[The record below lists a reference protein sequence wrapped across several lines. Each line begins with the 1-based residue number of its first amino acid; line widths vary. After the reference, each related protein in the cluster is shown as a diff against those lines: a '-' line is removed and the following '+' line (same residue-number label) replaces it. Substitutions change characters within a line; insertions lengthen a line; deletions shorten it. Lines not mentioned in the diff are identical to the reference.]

1 MRFVSPVRYWYAVKV
16 NFHQIY
22 QFIVQMFSSWNEFD
36 TWESTKDGL
45 VVFDVLCSCRCWI
58 CLILVAIA
66 VKSRC
71 FCQPDGRSITL
82 FEEDVYRTDN
92 FICSSLLATK
102 VQQKYVYQRKRS
114 FLSLLLLMCGDVEK
128 CTGPTESNI
137 QDLFNQKGF
146 KVFHQ
151 NLRGVFHNIAK
162 LSIFLHTYK
171 NIFSLSET
179 HIDNSTPTQLFEI
192 PGYIFISKNRDVGTH
207 VGVAVYIKDGIP
219 LFRRTDLEVNELE
232 CIWLEVN
239 FPNTKSFPISVWY
252 RPPSAWKFLPT
263 NFNELLR
270 NSLIKVSLENK
281 KTILTGY
288 FNINYQKVDDN
299 GELKS
304 IFALFQLKQIIK
316 TATSATDKL
325 NL

>member
-137 QDLFNQKGF
+137 QDLFNQKVF
-146 KVFHQ
+146 KFFIRIYEVFFITLL
-151 NLRGVFHNIAK
+151 NYPFFNTLTKR
-162 LSIFLHTYK
+162 
-171 NIFSLSET
+171 FSLSET

-192 PGYIFISKNRDVGTH
+192 LGYIFISKNRDVGTH

-219 LFRRTDLEVNELE
+219 LFRRTDLK
-232 CIWLEVN
+232 VN

-252 RPPSAWKFLPT
+252 RPPSTWKFLPT
-263 NFNELLR
+263 NLNELLR

-304 IFALFQLKQIIK
+304 IFALFQLKQI
-316 TATSATDKL
+316 SATDKR

>member
-1 MRFVSPVRYWYAVKV
+1 MILRFVSPVRYWYAVKV

-137 QDLFNQKGF
+137 QDLFNQKVF

-162 LSIFLHTYK
+162 LSIFQHTYK
-171 NIFSLSET
+171 KIFSQWNA
-179 HIDNSTPTQLFEI
+179 H
-192 PGYIFISKNRDVGTH
+192 R
-207 VGVAVYIKDGIP
+207 
-219 LFRRTDLEVNELE
+219 
-232 CIWLEVN
+232 
-239 FPNTKSFPISVWY
+239 
-252 RPPSAWKFLPT
+252 
-263 NFNELLR
+263 
-270 NSLIKVSLENK
+270 
-281 KTILTGY
+281 
-288 FNINYQKVDDN
+288 
-299 GELKS
+299 
-304 IFALFQLKQIIK
+304 
-316 TATSATDKL
+316 
-325 NL
+325 